1 MRTVLVSLALML
13 LTGGLGYGLWV
24 SDQPAEMRALPLC
37 ERTVHLEVDPKT
49 GLWVRKP
56 KPEVFIVVCP
66 VEGTVRDLKV
76 DDLVITYLEA
86 PLPDRTVEV
95 ECFKAPRMKSG
106 ALPLQMPDGLY
117 CNVPDKP

>member
-1 MRTVLVSLALML
+1 
-13 LTGGLGYGLWV
+13 
-24 SDQPAEMRALPLC
+24 
-37 ERTVHLEVDPKT
+37 
-49 GLWVRKP
+49 
-56 KPEVFIVVCP
+56 